1 MLTSSRRSVTVLL
14 GGIRDGKDGAGVQLI
29 DLVYDELRRV
39 ASNRMRQERADH
51 TLQPTALV
59 NEVLVQLLD
68 QDALGDMRNRKYFF
82 AASVRA
88 MRRILVD
95 HARHRNATKRGG
107 DIDRIPL
114 DDVLDDLS
122 DQNLDMLDL
131 DEALDELATRSE
143 RQAEIVMLRFFGG
156 LTVPEI
162 AKQVSVSVST
172 VESDFRIAKAWLRSR
187 LGSGDHDA

>member
-1 MLTSSRRSVTVLL
+1 MFRWKLIFHQLALNYVVFVNF
-14 GGIRDGKDGAGVQLI
+14 RD
-29 DLVYDELRRV
+29 VYDELRRV